1 MTATP
6 LLGAFVTGTDT
17 GVGKTVVSAV
27 LARAWD
33 ADYWKPVQTG
43 LEEDLGDTAAVAEL
57 AGQAAGRI
65 IAPRHAL
72 ARPLSPH
79 VAAEAEGV
87 RIALDDFA
95 LPETNRPLVVEGA
108 GGLLVPLNETELMAD
123 LIARLGLPAVLA
135 VRDRLGAVNH
145 ALLSLEALRAR
156 AIPVMG
162 LVMVG
167 GPFADNAEI
176 IVRHGNAPV
185 LLRLEWVDPLTPA
198 RIEAWAEQVR
208 ALA

>member
-1 MTATP
+1 M
-6 LLGAFVTGTDT
+6 
-17 GVGKTVVSAV
+17 
-27 LARAWD
+27 
-33 ADYWKPVQTG
+33 
-43 LEEDLGDTAAVAEL
+43 
-57 AGQAAGRI
+57 
-65 IAPRHAL
+65 
-72 ARPLSPH
+72 
-79 VAAEAEGV
+79 
-87 RIALDDFA
+87 
-95 LPETNRPLVVEGA
+95 
-108 GGLLVPLNETELMAD
+108 
-123 LIARLGLPAVLA
+123 
-135 VRDRLGAVNH
+135 RDRLGAVNH